1 MKQHRPSILLVEA
14 QATSQQSLERRC
26 ACACVSSS
34 HDPTLQP
41 RTLGRECLVRESYYN
56 SVHIFSSIEFPTRD
70 ARRHGHLSH
79 RKAWPNEPSSQTR
92 LQCTPPGVKYKLTCS
107 NIERSTTSPPPAHTK
122 TMRLS
127 ALPFGLGMLLL
138 AWSTHAL
145 VALSPNA
152 PIGRHHIVHE
162 QHALSPLASGWT
174 CTRRLAPH
182 TILPLRIGL
191 AQQNLHRLEEL
202 LHDVSH
208 PESPNY
214 SRHLTQAE
222 VVAMFAPSQETID
235 AVRGWLEGEGFGRD
249 RMRLSA
255 NKGWVLVNA
264 TVGEVE
270 ELLKAEYHAYDHP
283 SGKRQFGCHS
293 YSVPAHLRSHIDL
306 IKPTVHFN
314 YALSNRQPS
323 HLRKRGGN
331 LGQPSVFRGPKKSD
345 DRGRPSQIKAGL
357 ETCDESI
364 TPECLRALYSIDYK
378 PKAVE
383 NNSYGIVEFTP
394 QAYLAEDLDLFF
406 SLEDSSLGLI
416 GTRPNTVLIDG
427 AVVQT
432 TDVGFQFNGESD
444 LDLEYAMALVAPQPV
459 TLLQTGDLVE
469 GAGFDNWLDAV
480 DSSFCTFEGGDDPE
494 QDGVYPDTQP
504 DGYNGPESCG
514 IVAPPHTVSISY
526 LQDEHTVTSAFANR
540 QCAEYAK
547 LGLLGTSVLHSS
559 GDNGVAGNE
568 GICLDANHQPVQ
580 NGTGTVFN
588 PGFPAS
594 CPFVTAVGATQINPG
609 STVNDPEV
617 ACEQVIY
624 SGGGFSNIFPLPSF
638 QADAVTTYL
647 KLHPP
652 PYTNGE
658 FNNSGNARA
667 FPDISANGA
676 NYVIAVDG
684 QLERVFGTSASSPV
698 VGSIITF
705 VNDARLAAGK
715 RPLGFL
721 NPLIYSPLCQQVLND
736 ITKGGNQGCGTPGF
750 NATEGWDPVTGVGT
764 PNLSKLMKLALAL
777 P

>member
-1 MKQHRPSILLVEA
+1 
-14 QATSQQSLERRC
+14 
-26 ACACVSSS
+26 
-34 HDPTLQP
+34 
-41 RTLGRECLVRESYYN
+41 
-56 SVHIFSSIEFPTRD
+56 
-70 ARRHGHLSH
+70 
-79 RKAWPNEPSSQTR
+79 
-92 LQCTPPGVKYKLTCS
+92 
-107 NIERSTTSPPPAHTK
+107 
-122 TMRLS
+122 MRLS
-127 ALPFGLGMLLL
+127 ALPFGLEILLL

-145 VALSPNA
+145 VAPSPNA
-152 PIGRHHIVHE
+152 PIERHHIIHE
-162 QHALSPLASGWT
+162 QHALSPLSSGWSY
-174 CTRRLAPH
+174 TRRLAPH
-182 TILPLRIGL
+182 TVLPLRIGL

-214 SRHLTQAE
+214 GQHLTPAE
-222 VVAMFAPSQETID
+222 AVAMFAPSQETID
-235 AVRGWLEGEGFGRD
+235 NVMRWLEGEGFGRD

-264 TVGEVE
+264 TVGEAE
-270 ELLKAEYHAYDHP
+270 ELLKAEYSVYEHP
-283 SGKRQFGCHS
+283 SGTKQIGCHN

-314 YALSNRQPS
+314 HALSNRQPG
-323 HLRKRGGN
+323 HVRKRGGN
-331 LGQPSVFRGPKKSD
+331 LGEPSVFRGPKKSD
-345 DRGRPSQIKAGL
+345 DRGRPSEIKVGL

-383 NNSYGIVEFTP
+383 NNSYGI
-394 QAYLAEDLDLFF
+394 
-406 SLEDSSLGLI
+406 
-416 GTRPNTVLIDG
+416 
-427 AVVQT
+427 
-432 TDVGFQFNGESD
+432 
-444 LDLEYAMALVAPQPV
+444 
-459 TLLQTGDLVE
+459 

-480 DSSFCTFEGGDDPE
+480 DGSFCTFEGGDDPE
-494 QDGVYPDTQP
+494 QDGIYPDTQP
-504 DGYNGPESCG
+504 GGYNGPESCG

-526 LQDEHTVTSAFANR
+526 LQDEYTVTPAFANR

-547 LGLLGTSVLHSS
+547 LGLLGTTVLHSS
-559 GDNGVAGNE
+559 GDNGVAGN
-568 GICLDANHQPVQ
+568 GGVCLDANHQPVQ
-580 NGTGTVFN
+580 NGTGAVFN

-609 STVNDPEV
+609 STVDDPEG

-705 VNDARLAAGK
+705 INDARLAAGK
-715 RPLGFL
+715 GPLGFL
-721 NPLIYSPLCQQVLND
+721 NPLIYSPLCQPAFND
-736 ITKGGNQGCGTPGF
+736 ITMGGNQGCGTPGF
-750 NATEGWDPVTGVGT
+750 NTTEGWDPVTGVGT